1 MYLAIGVAG
10 GIVLLLLIVFLI
22 YRVKQRQKLLKVTSN
37 HKNVSMGDIK
47 GSRANE
53 NVYDDDY

>member
-22 YRVKQRQKLLKVTSN
+22 YRVKQRQKLLKVTLN

-53 NVYDDDY
+53 NVYNDDY